1 MQRPSAPAIQHALK
15 SLLDR
20 IFADPAASF
29 GYAIKDLLFA
39 TTVRITLEKAGAPLV
54 VWLRSSGDDEKFYKR
69 TARFKIGYSGTPPDA
84 LAYKLIETLHG
95 DLARWE
101 QTLAEG
107 DVPQLFGPEPPIP
120 VGVVAEPMDPLAA
133 SLLAPATLTPLH
145 DAWLVER
152 EKRITAR
159 FERLQTGPRK
169 ILLINATLGLQLYP
183 SITDY
188 FAQLQRI
195 RPAIQVSC
203 ATYFAQIEEFSVHV
217 VRKGLHV
224 IPIAEV
230 MTWGVEA
237 YNRFDVVLLIG
248 PSDILARLMTLE
260 GLTARLV
267 LLDLAFY
274 HQLLD
279 QHEERF
285 RKNQCLVSDMAAQ
298 RNRIV
303 CYSCQPSVKARK
315 DLGVLCSLPLI
326 EWHWFNY
333 IPIGFAYSP
342 YYRSDQHPFDVAL
355 LGSAKR
361 DYAQIDP
368 DRFRGVRFLFLGS
381 LEGAPVV
388 QRLREKLDITVVSKV
403 DPDVYAR
410 LLALCRCVLIPL
422 MPDVTNVLMS
432 VLDTLASG
440 KGLVTP
446 WHAGLSRLTRNALP
460 ALLYQP
466 ATPDDLAR
474 QVNGFVRDTARQQ
487 EIEAQS
493 LTFAREQLDIYKI
506 LGVILDEQILG

>member
-1 MQRPSAPAIQHALK
+1 MPRAPAPAIQHSLK
-15 SLLDR
+15 TLLDR

-29 GYAIKDLLFA
+29 GYAMKELLF
-39 TTVRITLEKAGAPLV
+39 TRTVRITLEKAGASLV
-54 VWLRSSGDDEKFYKR
+54 VWLRAASEDDRFYKR
-69 TARFKIGYSGTPPDA
+69 TARFKIGYSGVAPDA
-84 LAYKLIETLHG
+84 YAYKLIDVLHG
-95 DLARWE
+95 ELARWE
-101 QTLAEG
+101 QTQSEG
-107 DVPQLFGPEPPIP
+107 DVPLLFGPEPSVP
-120 VGVVAEPMDPLAA
+120 VGVVDEPMDPLAA
-133 SLLAPATLTPLH
+133 SLLAPATFTPIYG
-145 DAWLVER
+145 DWLVER
-152 EKRITAR
+152 ERRITSR
-159 FERLQTGPRK
+159 FEQVQSGARK
-169 ILLINATLGLQLYP
+169 ILLVNATLGLQFYP

-188 FAQLQRI
+188 FAQLQRV
-195 RPAIQVSC
+195 RPAIEVTC
-203 ATYFAQIEEFSVHV
+203 ASYFAHIEEFSVHV
-217 VRKGLHV
+217 VRKGLAV
-224 IPIAEV
+224 TSVAEV

-248 PSDILARLMTLE
+248 PSDILARLLTME
-260 GLTARLV
+260 GLTPRLV

-285 RKNQCLVSDMAAQ
+285 RKNQCLVSDMTAQ
-298 RNRIV
+298 RNKVV
-303 CYSCQPSVKARK
+303 CYSCQPAVKARK

-368 DRFRGVRFLFLGS
+368 ERFRGVRFLFLGS

-422 MPDVTNVLMS
+422 LPDVTNVLMS
-432 VLDTLASG
+432 VLDSLASG
-440 KGLVTP
+440 KGLVIP
-446 WHAGLSRLTRNALP
+446 WHAGLSRLLLDALP
-460 ALLYQP
+460 AILYVP
-466 ATPDDLAR
+466 ATPDDLAH
-474 QVNGFVRDTARQQ
+474 QVEGFVHDTERQQ
-487 EIEAQS
+487 AIEARS
-493 LTFAREQLDIYKI
+493 LAFAREHLDIYRI